1 MIQKRNLASFLICF
15 SIIVL
20 VAVVVSVATLMP
32 KESSFGFMQTSDALN
47 ATNAT
52 SSATNATSSATNA
65 TSSATNAT
73 SSATNATS
81 SATNATSSATN
92 TTLSKTIQITSA
104 DTKQATDGKSVD
116 IDLQIQP
123 FPVTQSENTQF
134 KITFLQPSSQTV
146 QVHVDYDFSISKMNS
161 EVFRASSST
170 GQPLLH
176 TAEGIVSIP
185 YKFNQEGEYSVQV
198 SVMGINF
205 IPIKTEQ
212 ALFDLKVS

>member
-1 MIQKRNLASFLICF
+1 MNQKRNLESFLICF
-15 SIIVL
+15 SFTVL
-20 VAVVVSVATLMP
+20 VVVGVVTLMP
-32 KESSFGFMQTSDALN
+32 KESGFGFMQTSDALN

-52 SSATNATSSATNA
+52 SSATNAT
-65 TSSATNAT
+65 
-73 SSATNATS
+73 
-81 SATNATSSATN
+81 
-92 TTLSKTIQITSA
+92 LSKTIQITSA
-104 DTKQATDGKSVD
+104 DTKEATDGKSLD
-116 IDLQIQP
+116 IDLRIQP
-123 FPVTQSENTQF
+123 FPVTKSGNSQF

-146 QVHVDYDFSISKMNS
+146 QVHVDYDLSISKMNS

-185 YKFNQEGEYSVQV
+185 YEFSQEGQYSVQV

-212 ALFDLKVS
+212 ALFELKVS

>member
-52 SSATNATSSATNA
+52 SSATNAT
-65 TSSATNAT
+65 
-73 SSATNATS
+73 
-81 SATNATSSATN
+81 
-92 TTLSKTIQITSA
+92 LSKTIQITSA

-123 FPVTQSENTQF
+123 FPVTQNGNSQF

-146 QVHVDYDFSISKMNS
+146 QVHVDYDLSISKMNS

>member
-1 MIQKRNLASFLICF
+1 MNQKRNLASSLICF
-15 SIIVL
+15 SFTVL
-20 VAVVVSVATLMP
+20 VVVVVGVATLIP

-47 ATNAT
+47 DTNAT
-52 SSATNATSSATNA
+52 SSATNA
-65 TSSATNAT
+65 
-73 SSATNATS
+73 
-81 SATNATSSATN
+81 
-92 TTLSKTIQITSA
+92 TLSKTIQITSA
-104 DTKQATDGKSVD
+104 DTKEATDGKSID

-123 FPVTQSENTQF
+123 FPVTQSGNSQF

-146 QVHVDYDFSISKMNS
+146 QVHVDYDLSISKMNS

-185 YKFNQEGEYSVQV
+185 YKFSQEGQYSVQV

-212 ALFDLKVS
+212 ALFGLKVS

>member
-32 KESSFGFMQTSDALN
+32 KESRFGFMQTSDALN

-65 TSSATNAT
+65 T
-73 SSATNATS
+73 
-81 SATNATSSATN
+81 
-92 TTLSKTIQITSA
+92 LSKTIQMTSA

-123 FPVTQSENTQF
+123 FPVTQNGNSQF

-198 SVMGINF
+198 SVMGVNF

>member
-1 MIQKRNLASFLICF
+1 MNQKRNLASSLICF
-15 SIIVL
+15 SFTVL
-20 VAVVVSVATLMP
+20 VVVVGGVATLMP

-47 ATNAT
+47 DTNAT

-65 TSSATNAT
+65 T
-73 SSATNATS
+73 
-81 SATNATSSATN
+81 
-92 TTLSKTIQITSA
+92 LSITIQITSA
-104 DTKQATDGKSVD
+104 DTKEATDGKSVD

-123 FPVTQSENTQF
+123 FPVTQSENSQF

-146 QVHVDYDFSISKMNS
+146 QVHVDYDLSISKMNS

-185 YKFNQEGEYSVQV
+185 YKFSQEGQYSVQV

>member
-1 MIQKRNLASFLICF
+1 MNQKRNLASFLICF

-52 SSATNATSSATNA
+52 SSATNAT
-65 TSSATNAT
+65 
-73 SSATNATS
+73 
-81 SATNATSSATN
+81 
-92 TTLSKTIQITSA
+92 LSKTIQITSA
-104 DTKQATDGKSVD
+104 DTKGATDGKSVD

-123 FPVTQSENTQF
+123 FPVTQNGNSQF

-146 QVHVDYDFSISKMNS
+146 QVHVDYDLSISKMNS

>member
-1 MIQKRNLASFLICF
+1 MNQKRNLASSLICF
-15 SIIVL
+15 SFIVL
-20 VAVVVSVATLMP
+20 VAVVVGVATLMT

-47 ATNAT
+47 
-52 SSATNATSSATNA
+52 
-65 TSSATNAT
+65 
-73 SSATNATS
+73 ATNATS

>member
-1 MIQKRNLASFLICF
+1 MNQKRNLASFLICF

-52 SSATNATSSATNA
+52 SSATNAT
-65 TSSATNAT
+65 
-73 SSATNATS
+73 
-81 SATNATSSATN
+81 
-92 TTLSKTIQITSA
+92 LSKTIQITSA

-123 FPVTQSENTQF
+123 FPVTQNGNSQF

-146 QVHVDYDFSISKMNS
+146 QVHVDYDLSISKMNS

-198 SVMGINF
+198 SVMGVNF

>member
-1 MIQKRNLASFLICF
+1 MNQKRNLASSLICF
-15 SIIVL
+15 SFTVL
-20 VAVVVSVATLMP
+20 VVVVVGVATLIP

-47 ATNAT
+47 DTNAT

-65 TSSATNAT
+65 T
-73 SSATNATS
+73 
-81 SATNATSSATN
+81 
-92 TTLSKTIQITSA
+92 LSKTIQITSA
-104 DTKQATDGKSVD
+104 DTKEVTDGKSVN

-123 FPVTQSENTQF
+123 FPVTQSENSQF

-146 QVHVDYDFSISKMNS
+146 QVHVDYDLSISKMNS

-185 YKFNQEGEYSVQV
+185 YKFSQEGQYSVQV

>member
-1 MIQKRNLASFLICF
+1 MNQKRNLAFFLICF
-15 SIIVL
+15 SFTI
-20 VAVVVSVATLMP
+20 VVVGVGVGVVALMP
-32 KESSFGFMQTSDALN
+32 KKSNFGFVQTTDALN
-47 ATNAT
+47 PTNITSSATKAT

-65 TSSATNAT
+65 T
-73 SSATNATS
+73 
-81 SATNATSSATN
+81 
-92 TTLSKTIQITSA
+92 LSKPIQINSA
-104 DTKQATDGKSVD
+104 DTKEATDGKSLD

-123 FPVTQSENTQF
+123 FPVSQSGNTQF

-146 QVHVDYDFSISKMNS
+146 QVHVDYDLSISKMNS

-185 YKFNQEGEYSVQV
+185 YKFSQEDQYSVQV

-212 ALFDLKVS
+212 ASFELKVS

>member
-1 MIQKRNLASFLICF
+1 MNQKRNLASSLICF
-15 SIIVL
+15 SFIVL
-20 VAVVVSVATLMP
+20 VAVVVGVATLMP

-47 ATNAT
+47 AANAT
-52 SSATNATSSATNA
+52 SSAANATSSAANA
-65 TSSATNAT
+65 TSSAANAT
-73 SSATNATS
+73 SSAANA
-81 SATNATSSATN
+81 
-92 TTLSKTIQITSA
+92 TLSKTIQITSA
-104 DTKQATDGKSVD
+104 DTKGATDGKSVD

-185 YKFNQEGEYSVQV
+185 YKFSQEGEYSVQV

-205 IPIKTEQ
+205 IPLKTEQ

>member
-1 MIQKRNLASFLICF
+1 MNQKRNLASFLICF
-15 SIIVL
+15 SFIVL
-20 VAVVVSVATLMP
+20 VAVVVAVATLMP
-32 KESSFGFMQTSDALN
+32 KESSFGFMQTLDALN

-81 SATNATSSATN
+81 SATKA
-92 TTLSKTIQITSA
+92 TLSKTKQINSA

-123 FPVTQSENTQF
+123 FPVTQNGNSQF

>member
-1 MIQKRNLASFLICF
+1 MNQKRNLASFLICF

-81 SATNATSSATN
+81 SATNAT
-92 TTLSKTIQITSA
+92 LSKPIQITSA

-123 FPVTQSENTQF
+123 FPVTQNGNSQF

-198 SVMGINF
+198 SVMGVNF

>member
-1 MIQKRNLASFLICF
+1 MNQKRNLASFLICF

-20 VAVVVSVATLMP
+20 VAVVVSVATLIP

-47 ATNAT
+47 
-52 SSATNATSSATNA
+52 
-65 TSSATNAT
+65 
-73 SSATNATS
+73 
-81 SATNATSSATN
+81 ATNATSSATN

-123 FPVTQSENTQF
+123 FPVTQNGNSQF

-146 QVHVDYDFSISKMNS
+146 QVHVDYDLSISKMNS

-185 YKFNQEGEYSVQV
+185 YKFNQEGEYTVQV

-205 IPIKTEQ
+205 IPIKTER

>member
-1 MIQKRNLASFLICF
+1 MNQKCNLVSFLICF

-20 VAVVVSVATLMP
+20 VAVVVSVATLIP
-32 KESSFGFMQTSDALN
+32 KESNFGFMQTSDALN
-47 ATNAT
+47 ATDAT
-52 SSATNATSSATNA
+52 SSATD
-65 TSSATNAT
+65 
-73 SSATNATS
+73 
-81 SATNATSSATN
+81 ATSSATN

-104 DTKQATDGKSVD
+104 DTKQTTDGKSVD

-123 FPVTQSENTQF
+123 FPVTQNGISQF

-146 QVHVDYDFSISKMNS
+146 QVHVDYDLSISKMNS

-212 ALFDLKVS
+212 ALFDLRVS

>member
-1 MIQKRNLASFLICF
+1 MNQKRNLASFLICF

-20 VAVVVSVATLMP
+20 VAVVVSVATLIP

-47 ATNAT
+47 
-52 SSATNATSSATNA
+52 
-65 TSSATNAT
+65 
-73 SSATNATS
+73 ATNATS

-123 FPVTQSENTQF
+123 FPVTQSENSQF

-146 QVHVDYDFSISKMNS
+146 QVHVDYDLSISKMNS

-185 YKFNQEGEYSVQV
+185 YKFSQEGEYSVQV

-205 IPIKTEQ
+205 IPLKTEQ

>member
-1 MIQKRNLASFLICF
+1 MNQKCNLAYFFISFSF
-15 SIIVL
+15 IVL

-47 ATNAT
+47 AANAT
-52 SSATNATSSATNA
+52 SSAANATSSAANA
-65 TSSATNAT
+65 
-73 SSATNATS
+73 
-81 SATNATSSATN
+81 
-92 TTLSKTIQITSA
+92 TLSKTIQITSA
-104 DTKQATDGKSVD
+104 DTKGATNGKSVD

-185 YKFNQEGEYSVQV
+185 YKFSQEGEYSVQV

-205 IPIKTEQ
+205 IPLKTEQ

>member
-1 MIQKRNLASFLICF
+1 MNQKRNLASFLICF

-52 SSATNATSSATNA
+52 SSATNATSSATN
-65 TSSATNAT
+65 
-73 SSATNATS
+73 
-81 SATNATSSATN
+81 
-92 TTLSKTIQITSA
+92 TTLSKSMEITSA

-123 FPVTQSENTQF
+123 FPVMQNENSQF

-146 QVHVDYDFSISKMNS
+146 QVHVDYDLSISKMNS